1 MIDSEKLAC
10 QVGVFVDFIGKDK
23 RMTLEEI
30 KKIAVPAC
38 REFGVKRLDVFG
50 SLARG
55 EGGSGSDVDL
65 LVEFEDPHLKSSKRF
80 FGLLHH
86 LEDALRC
93 EVDLLTVHGLK
104 NPYFRRRVLRERV
117 TIYAG

>member
-1 MIDSEKLAC
+1 METL
-10 QVGVFVDFIGKDK
+10 
-23 RMTLEEI
+23 MTLEEL

-38 REFGVKRLDVFG
+38 KVFKVKRLDLFG

-55 EGGSGSDVDL
+55 EGTSGSDVDL
-65 LVEFEDPHLKSSKRF
+65 LVEFEEPNLQPAKQF

-86 LEDALRC
+86 LEDALGC

-104 NPYFRRRVLRERV
+104 NPFMVSKIPIFAAGSLRRE
-117 TIYAG
+117 